1 MAMDDLRVGQLARA
15 LRHRLGWTQAEVG
28 RRAGVSQ
35 TLVSLFERGKFEQL
49 TVRST
54 RRIASVLEMR
64 LPFDPRWR
72 GGDGARLLDAAH
84 AGLVNEVV
92 AMLRGAGWEVLVEYT
107 FNHYGERGSVD
118 IVGWH
123 PRRGCLLVVEVKSRL
138 LDVQATIAALHR
150 KVRVVRRL
158 LADERGWV
166 AESVGVVL
174 VAEEMTANRSIVARH
189 RDIFGASFPDRGW
202 AVRRWLRRPAG
213 ALSAVWFLRPSNR
226 VTGTHAPS
234 GRKRVRQRP
243 PRSDRL
249 KASA

>member
-1 MAMDDLRVGQLARA
+1 MAMDDLRVGRLARA

-49 TVRST
+49 TVRNT

-72 GGDGARLLDAAH
+72 GSDGDQLLDAAH
-84 AGLVNEVV
+84 AAIVNEVV

-118 IVGWH
+118 VVGWH
-123 PRRGCLLVVEVKSRL
+123 PRRRCLLVVEVKSRL
-138 LDVQATIAALHR
+138 LDVQATIAALNR

-202 AVRRWLRRPAG
+202 AARRWLRRPAG

-226 VTGTHAPS
+226 VTGTRARS
-234 GRKRVRQRP
+234 GRKRVRERP
-243 PRSDRL
+243 SRSDRL
-249 KASA
+249 GASA